1 MPEEK
6 PKPKNVMIDLE
17 TMSVEKNAAILSI
30 GAVEFDIEMKTLG
43 QEFEQN
49 ITLSSCVWLGMH
61 RSAATLNW
69 WAMDENKTARDAL
82 TKDAVSIELAIARF
96 CQWAAPEIIPWS
108 NGATFD
114 IVILENAIKLCN
126 RIVPWKFY
134 NESCYRT
141 FKRLYP
147 EIVVARQGIRH
158 NALHDAKHQARHLLA
173 ILSEL
178 HLMEHV
184 EPPYAHEEGT
194 P

>member
-1 MPEEK
+1 MAEEVKK
-6 PKPKNVMIDLE
+6 PLKNVMIDLE
-17 TMSVEKNAAILSI
+17 TMSIEKNAAILSI
-30 GAVEFDIEMKTLG
+30 GAVEFDIETKRLG
-43 QEFEQN
+43 EEFYQN

-69 WAMDENKTARDAL
+69 WALDENKAARDTL
-82 TKDAVSIELAIARF
+82 TKDAVSIELATARF
-96 CQWAAPEIIPWS
+96 CQWCSGEIIPWS

-126 RIVPWKFY
+126 RIVPWRFF

-141 FKRLYP
+141 FKRMYP
-147 EIVVARQGIRH
+147 EIVIPRQGIKH

-178 HLMEHV
+178 HLKETQCQ
-184 EPPYAHEEGT
+184 ESA
-194 P
+194 

>member
-1 MPEEK
+1 MSSEEK
-6 PKPKNVMIDLE
+6 PLKNVMIDLE
-17 TMSVEKNAAILSI
+17 TMSVAKNAAIISI
-30 GAVEFDIEMKTLG
+30 GAVEFDIEKKTLG
-43 QEFEQN
+43 EEFSQN
-49 ITLSSCVWLGMH
+49 ITLSSCVWLGMD

-69 WAMDENKTARDAL
+69 WAMDENKAARDAL
-82 TKDAVSIELAIARF
+82 TKDAISIELAIARF

-126 RIVPWKFY
+126 RIVPWKYY

-147 EIVVARQGIRH
+147 EIVIPRQGIKH

-173 ILSEL
+173 ILGEL
-178 HLMEHV
+178 RLAEHYQ
-184 EPPYAHEEGT
+184 EAS
-194 P
+194 